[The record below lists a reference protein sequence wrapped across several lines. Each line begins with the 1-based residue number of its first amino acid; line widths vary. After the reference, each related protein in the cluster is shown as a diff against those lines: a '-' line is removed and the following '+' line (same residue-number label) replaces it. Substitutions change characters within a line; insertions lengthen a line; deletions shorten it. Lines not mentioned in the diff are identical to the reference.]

1 MPHIQQLSSHVADL
15 IAAGEVVERPASV
28 VKELVENAIDAGA
41 SAIVVEIQRGGMGL
55 IRVTDNGCGIAPEE
69 LPTAFLRHATSKLRT
84 AEDLAKIGTL
94 GFRGEALAAISAVS
108 RVDVLTRRPGDT
120 TGSAIH
126 GEGGH
131 MEPVREEGA
140 PEGTTIRVADLFY
153 NTPAR
158 LKFMKKDSAE
168 TAAVAGLMQHLAL
181 SHPDVSFKFIK
192 DGQESLHTP
201 GDGKLESAVYAA
213 LGREFAKTLVPVQG
227 RGGDIEVRGFV
238 TAPVNGRGS
247 RSMQVFFVNGRFIKS
262 QLLTTALEEG
272 YRNQL
277 LKGRFP
283 GCVLEVLLPVTAV
296 DVNVHPAK
304 TQVKFAKEH
313 DVFDAVFH
321 TVMDALDARGG
332 AVTKPAPPP
341 VREAQNPRQD
351 FFQSMDAKAYRE
363 QGTKPAAAPT
373 IVKSPAP
380 AQPPKAAQP
389 AFRPQ
394 PVTPAAPVKP
404 SWNTE
409 WGSTAKVAD
418 SVPPIWPPRGAVK
431 AAPASALGKAPASVT
446 AKPVVP
452 VPEKTVEPA
461 PAPKPF
467 VPAIPAVPSQQT
479 AMELPGQE
487 TVLPEAA
494 PWRIAGEVLNTYI
507 ICEDDA
513 ETLWLIDKHAA
524 HERMNFDRL
533 MTSKEPPMRQT
544 LLQPIAVEPGK
555 EDAAL
560 LLDNLE
566 LLEQFGFGCEDFG
579 DGAILVREVP
589 ADLDA
594 ADTAA
599 TLEELAQKLR
609 SGQSPDEKREA
620 LLHTMACKAAIKG
633 GWTSDPAELKI
644 LVEKVQSGEVR
655 YCPHGRPVVVK
666 VTKYELISFEENSDG
681 THSFTVPV
689 ETLNEVLPCTAFSKK
704 KEKWYDRELVFEA
717 SGIPADAFLNTSLKT
732 VEDLGLADGT
742 YTVEAALTGGS
753 GRASVESPAVV
764 EVKDGKAEATIIW
777 SSSNY
782 DYMRVDEEKFLPVNT
797 EGNSTF
803 VITVTGFDSPLTVYA
818 DTTAM
823 STPHEIEYTLTFDS
837 STLEEQKQ

>member
-28 VKELVENAIDAGA
+28 VKELVENAIDAGS
-41 SAIVVEIQRGGMGL
+41 SAIVVEIQRGGMSL

-84 AEDLAKIGTL
+84 AEDLARIGTL

-108 RVDVLTRRPGDT
+108 RVDVLTRRPEDAVG
-120 TGSAIH
+120 AALH

-192 DGQESLHTP
+192 DGQEALHTP

-213 LGREFAKTLVPVQG
+213 LGREFARTLVPVDG
-227 RGGDIEVRGFV
+227 RGGDITVRGFV

-262 QLLTTALEEG
+262 QVLTAALEEG

-283 GCVLEVLLPVTAV
+283 GCVLEVTLPVTAV

-304 TQVKFAKEH
+304 TQVKFAREH
-313 DVFDAVFH
+313 DVFEAVFH

-332 AVTKPAPPP
+332 AVSPVKPANQP
-341 VREAQNPRQD
+341 VQNPRQD
-351 FFQSMDAKAYRE
+351 FFQSMDAKSYRE
-363 QGTKPAAAPT
+363 QGAKPAAAP
-373 IVKSPAP
+373 SAP
-380 AQPPKAAQP
+380 VRPVLTPQPPKADI
-389 AFRPQ
+389 Q
-394 PVTPAAPVKP
+394 PVFNPPPVKP
-404 SWNTE
+404 AEPARPVWNTE
-409 WGSTAKVAD
+409 WRSTAKVAD
-418 SVPPIWPPRGAVK
+418 SVQPIWPPRGAVK
-431 AAPASALGKAPASVT
+431 AAQPSALGKAPASVT
-446 AKPVVP
+446 AR
-452 VPEKTVEPA
+452 PETATATA

-467 VPAIPAVPSQQT
+467 VPAIPAQQT

-487 TVLPEAA
+487 TVMPAEA
-494 PWRIAGEVLNTYI
+494 PWRIAGEVFHTYI
-507 ICEDDA
+507 ICEDGS
-513 ETLWLIDKHAA
+513 ENLWLIDKHAA
-524 HERMNFDRL
+524 HERINFDRL
-533 MTSKEPPMRQT
+533 MAAKEPPMRQT
-544 LLQPIAVEPGK
+544 LMQPVAVEPGK

-560 LLDNLE
+560 LLENLE

-579 DGAILVREVP
+579 DGAVLVREVP

-599 TLEELAQKLR
+599 TLEEFAQKLR
-609 SGQSPDEKREA
+609 TGRSLDEKREA
-620 LLHTMACKAAIKG
+620 LLHTMACKASIKG
-633 GWTSDPAELKI
+633 GWTSDPAELKV

-666 VTKYELISFEENSDG
+666 IRKYEL
-681 THSFTVPV
+681 
-689 ETLNEVLPCTAFSKK
+689 
-704 KEKWYDRELVFEA
+704 EKLF
-717 SGIPADAFLNTSLKT
+717 K
-732 VEDLGLADGT
+732 
-742 YTVEAALTGGS
+742 
-753 GRASVESPAVV
+753 RA
-764 EVKDGKAEATIIW
+764 
-777 SSSNY
+777 
-782 DYMRVDEEKFLPVNT
+782 
-797 EGNSTF
+797 
-803 VITVTGFDSPLTVYA
+803 
-818 DTTAM
+818 
-823 STPHEIEYTLTFDS
+823 
-837 STLEEQKQ
+837 

>member
-55 IRVTDNGCGIAPEE
+55 IRVTDNGCGIAPGE
-69 LPTAFLRHATSKLRT
+69 LPTAFLRHATSKLRS
-84 AEDLAKIGTL
+84 AEDLARIGTL

-108 RVDVLTRRPGDT
+108 RVDVLTRRPEDT
-120 TGSAIH
+120 VGAAIH

-131 MEPVREEGA
+131 MGPVREEGA

-181 SHPDVSFKFIK
+181 SHPDISFKFIK
-192 DGQESLHTP
+192 DGQEALHTP

-213 LGREFAKTLVPVQG
+213 LGREFAKTLVPVDG
-227 RGGDIEVRGFV
+227 RGGDIGVRGFV

-262 QLLTTALEEG
+262 QLLTAALEEG

-277 LKGRFP
+277 MKGRFP
-283 GCVLEVLLPVTAV
+283 GCVLEVTLPVTAV

-304 TQVKFAKEH
+304 TQVKFAREH

-332 AVTKPAPPP
+332 AVTKPVSQPQQ
-341 VREAQNPRQD
+341 AQNPRQD
-351 FFQSMDAKAYRE
+351 FFQSMDAKTYRE
-363 QGTKPAAAPT
+363 QGNKPAA
-373 IVKSPAP
+373 PAP
-380 AQPPKAAQP
+380 KPAFAPQPAREEVRPAFSAQPVKQAEP
-389 AFRPQ
+389 A
-394 PVTPAAPVKP
+394 KP
-404 SWNTE
+404 GWNTE
-409 WGSTAKVAD
+409 WRSTAKVAD
-418 SVPPIWPPRGAVK
+418 SVQPIWPPRDTVK
-431 AAPASALGKAPASVT
+431 RTPTSALGQAPASVT
-446 AKPVVP
+446 AKPAEPVVP
-452 VPEKTVEPA
+452 VPEKTAEPA

-467 VPAIPAVPSQQT
+467 VPAIPAAPAQQT

-544 LLQPIAVEPGK
+544 LLQPIAVEPVK

-599 TLEELAQKLR
+599 TLEEFAQNLR
-609 SGQSPDEKREA
+609 TGRNLDEKREA

-633 GWTSDPAELKI
+633 GWTSDPAELKV

-666 VTKYELISFEENSDG
+666 VTKYEL
-681 THSFTVPV
+681 
-689 ETLNEVLPCTAFSKK
+689 
-704 KEKWYDRELVFEA
+704 EKLF
-717 SGIPADAFLNTSLKT
+717 K
-732 VEDLGLADGT
+732 
-742 YTVEAALTGGS
+742 
-753 GRASVESPAVV
+753 RA
-764 EVKDGKAEATIIW
+764 
-777 SSSNY
+777 
-782 DYMRVDEEKFLPVNT
+782 
-797 EGNSTF
+797 
-803 VITVTGFDSPLTVYA
+803 
-818 DTTAM
+818 
-823 STPHEIEYTLTFDS
+823 
-837 STLEEQKQ
+837 

>member
-28 VKELVENAIDAGA
+28 VKELVENAIDAGS
-41 SAIVVEIQRGGMGL
+41 SAIVVEIQRGGMSL

-84 AEDLAKIGTL
+84 AEDLARIGTL

-108 RVDVLTRRPGDT
+108 RVDVLTRRPEDAVG
-120 TGSAIH
+120 AALH

-181 SHPDVSFKFIK
+181 SHPDVSVKFIK
-192 DGQESLHTP
+192 DGQEALHTP

-213 LGREFAKTLVPVQG
+213 LGREFARTLVPVDG
-227 RGGDIEVRGFV
+227 RGGDITVRGFV

-262 QLLTTALEEG
+262 QVLTAALEEG

-283 GCVLEVLLPVTAV
+283 GCVLEVTLPVTAV

-304 TQVKFAKEH
+304 TQVKFAREH
-313 DVFDAVFH
+313 DVFEAVFH

-332 AVTKPAPPP
+332 AVSPVKPANQP
-341 VREAQNPRQD
+341 VQNPRQD
-351 FFQSMDAKAYRE
+351 FFQSMDAKSYRE
-363 QGTKPAAAPT
+363 QGAKPAAAP
-373 IVKSPAP
+373 SAP
-380 AQPPKAAQP
+380 VRPVFTPQPPKADV
-389 AFRPQ
+389 Q
-394 PVTPAAPVKP
+394 PVFNPPPVKP
-404 SWNTE
+404 AEPARPVWNTE
-409 WGSTAKVAD
+409 WRSTAKVAD
-418 SVPPIWPPRGAVK
+418 SVQPIWPPRGAVK
-431 AAPASALGKAPASVT
+431 AAQPSALGKAPASVT
-446 AKPVVP
+446 AR
-452 VPEKTVEPA
+452 PETATATA

-467 VPAIPAVPSQQT
+467 VPAIPAQQT

-487 TVLPEAA
+487 TVMPAEA
-494 PWRIAGEVLNTYI
+494 PWRIAGEVFHTYI
-507 ICEDDA
+507 ICEDGS
-513 ETLWLIDKHAA
+513 ENLWLIDKHAA
-524 HERMNFDRL
+524 HERINFDRL
-533 MTSKEPPMRQT
+533 MAAKEPPMRQT
-544 LLQPIAVEPGK
+544 LMQPVAVEPGK

-560 LLDNLE
+560 LLENLE

-579 DGAILVREVP
+579 DGAVLVREVP

-599 TLEELAQKLR
+599 TLEEFAQKLR
-609 SGQSPDEKREA
+609 TGRSLDEKREA
-620 LLHTMACKAAIKG
+620 LLHTMACKASIKG
-633 GWTSDPAELKI
+633 GWTSDPAELKV

-666 VTKYELISFEENSDG
+666 IRKYEL
-681 THSFTVPV
+681 
-689 ETLNEVLPCTAFSKK
+689 
-704 KEKWYDRELVFEA
+704 EKLF
-717 SGIPADAFLNTSLKT
+717 K
-732 VEDLGLADGT
+732 
-742 YTVEAALTGGS
+742 
-753 GRASVESPAVV
+753 RA
-764 EVKDGKAEATIIW
+764 
-777 SSSNY
+777 
-782 DYMRVDEEKFLPVNT
+782 
-797 EGNSTF
+797 
-803 VITVTGFDSPLTVYA
+803 
-818 DTTAM
+818 
-823 STPHEIEYTLTFDS
+823 
-837 STLEEQKQ
+837 

>member
-28 VKELVENAIDAGA
+28 VKELVENAIDAGS
-41 SAIVVEIQRGGMGL
+41 SAIVVEIQRGGMSL

-84 AEDLAKIGTL
+84 AEDLARIGTL

-108 RVDVLTRRPGDT
+108 RVDVLTRRPEDT
-120 TGSAIH
+120 VGAALH

-131 MEPVREEGA
+131 MESVREEGA

-192 DGQESLHTP
+192 DGQEALHTP

-213 LGREFAKTLVPVQG
+213 LGREFARTLVPVDG
-227 RGGDIEVRGFV
+227 RGGDITVRGFV

-262 QLLTTALEEG
+262 QVLTAALEEG

-283 GCVLEVLLPVTAV
+283 GCVLEVTLPVTAV

-304 TQVKFAKEH
+304 TQVKFAREH
-313 DVFDAVFH
+313 DVFEAVFH

-332 AVTKPAPPP
+332 AVSPVKPANQP
-341 VREAQNPRQD
+341 VQNPRQD
-351 FFQSMDAKAYRE
+351 FFQSMDAKSYRE
-363 QGTKPAAAPT
+363 QGAKPAAAP
-373 IVKSPAP
+373 SAP
-380 AQPPKAAQP
+380 VRPVFTPQPPKADV
-389 AFRPQ
+389 Q
-394 PVTPAAPVKP
+394 PVFNPPPVKP
-404 SWNTE
+404 AEPARPVWNTE
-409 WGSTAKVAD
+409 WRSTAKVAD
-418 SVPPIWPPRGAVK
+418 SVQPIWPPRGAVK
-431 AAPASALGKAPASVT
+431 AAQPSALGRTPASVT
-446 AKPVVP
+446 AR
-452 VPEKTVEPA
+452 PETATATA

-467 VPAIPAVPSQQT
+467 VPAIPAQQT

-487 TVLPEAA
+487 TVMPAEA
-494 PWRIAGEVLNTYI
+494 PWRIAGEVFHTYI
-507 ICEDDA
+507 ICEDGS
-513 ETLWLIDKHAA
+513 ENLWLIDKHAA
-524 HERMNFDRL
+524 HERINFDRL
-533 MTSKEPPMRQT
+533 MAAKEPPMRQT
-544 LLQPIAVEPGK
+544 LMQPVAVEPGK

-560 LLDNLE
+560 LLENLE

-579 DGAILVREVP
+579 DGAVLVREVP

-599 TLEELAQKLR
+599 TLEEFAQKLR
-609 SGQSPDEKREA
+609 TGRSLDEKREA
-620 LLHTMACKAAIKG
+620 LLHTMACKASIKG
-633 GWTSDPAELKI
+633 GWTSDPAELKV

-666 VTKYELISFEENSDG
+666 IRKYEL
-681 THSFTVPV
+681 
-689 ETLNEVLPCTAFSKK
+689 
-704 KEKWYDRELVFEA
+704 EKLF
-717 SGIPADAFLNTSLKT
+717 K
-732 VEDLGLADGT
+732 
-742 YTVEAALTGGS
+742 
-753 GRASVESPAVV
+753 RA
-764 EVKDGKAEATIIW
+764 
-777 SSSNY
+777 
-782 DYMRVDEEKFLPVNT
+782 
-797 EGNSTF
+797 
-803 VITVTGFDSPLTVYA
+803 
-818 DTTAM
+818 
-823 STPHEIEYTLTFDS
+823 
-837 STLEEQKQ
+837 

>member
-28 VKELVENAIDAGA
+28 VKELVENAIDAGS
-41 SAIVVEIQRGGMGL
+41 SAIVVEIQRGGMSL

-84 AEDLAKIGTL
+84 AEDLARIGTL

-108 RVDVLTRRPGDT
+108 RVDVLTRRPEDAVGA
-120 TGSAIH
+120 AIH

-192 DGQESLHTP
+192 DGQEALHTP

-213 LGREFAKTLVPVQG
+213 LGREFARTLVPVDG
-227 RGGDIEVRGFV
+227 RGGDITVRGFV

-262 QLLTTALEEG
+262 QVLTAALEEG

-283 GCVLEVLLPVTAV
+283 GCVLEVTLPVTAV

-304 TQVKFAKEH
+304 TQVKFAREH
-313 DVFDAVFH
+313 DVFEAVFH
-321 TVMDALDARGG
+321 TVMDALDGRGG
-332 AVTKPAPPP
+332 AVSPVKPANQP
-341 VREAQNPRQD
+341 VQNPRQD
-351 FFQSMDAKAYRE
+351 FFRSMDAKSYRE
-363 QGTKPAAAPT
+363 QGAKPAAAP
-373 IVKSPAP
+373 SAP
-380 AQPPKAAQP
+380 VRPVFTPQPPKADVQP
-389 AFRPQ
+389 VFNPQ
-394 PVTPAAPVKP
+394 PVKPAEPARPV
-404 SWNTE
+404 WNTE
-409 WGSTAKVAD
+409 WRSAAKVAD
-418 SVPPIWPPRGAVK
+418 SVQPIWPPRDAVK
-431 AAPASALGKAPASVT
+431 APQPSALGKAPASVT
-446 AKPVVP
+446 AR
-452 VPEKTVEPA
+452 PETSPAPESA
-461 PAPKPF
+461 PAPRPF
-467 VPAIPAVPSQQT
+467 VPAIPVQQT

-487 TVLPEAA
+487 TVMPAEA
-494 PWRIAGEVLNTYI
+494 PWRIAGEVFHTYI
-507 ICEDDA
+507 VCEDGS
-513 ETLWLIDKHAA
+513 ENLWLIDKHAA
-524 HERMNFDRL
+524 HERINFDRL
-533 MTSKEPPMRQT
+533 MAAKEPPMRQT
-544 LLQPIAVEPGK
+544 LMQPVAVEPGK

-560 LLDNLE
+560 LLENLE

-599 TLEELAQKLR
+599 TLEEFAQKLR
-609 SGQSPDEKREA
+609 TGRSLDEKREA
-620 LLHTMACKAAIKG
+620 LLHTMACKASIKG
-633 GWTSDPAELKI
+633 GWTSDPAELKV

-666 VTKYELISFEENSDG
+666 IRKYEL
-681 THSFTVPV
+681 
-689 ETLNEVLPCTAFSKK
+689 
-704 KEKWYDRELVFEA
+704 EKLF
-717 SGIPADAFLNTSLKT
+717 K
-732 VEDLGLADGT
+732 
-742 YTVEAALTGGS
+742 
-753 GRASVESPAVV
+753 RA
-764 EVKDGKAEATIIW
+764 
-777 SSSNY
+777 
-782 DYMRVDEEKFLPVNT
+782 
-797 EGNSTF
+797 
-803 VITVTGFDSPLTVYA
+803 
-818 DTTAM
+818 
-823 STPHEIEYTLTFDS
+823 
-837 STLEEQKQ
+837 

>member
-28 VKELVENAIDAGA
+28 VKELVENAIDAGS
-41 SAIVVEIQRGGMGL
+41 SAIVVEIQRGGMSL

-84 AEDLAKIGTL
+84 AEDLARIGTL

-108 RVDVLTRRPGDT
+108 RVDVLTRRPEDAVG
-120 TGSAIH
+120 AALH

-192 DGQESLHTP
+192 DGQEALHTP
-201 GDGKLESAVYAA
+201 GEGKLESAVYAA
-213 LGREFAKTLVPVQG
+213 LGREFARTLVPVDG
-227 RGGDIEVRGFV
+227 RGGDITVRGFV

-262 QLLTTALEEG
+262 QVLTAALEEG

-283 GCVLEVLLPVTAV
+283 GCVLEVTLPVTAV

-304 TQVKFAKEH
+304 TQVKFAREH
-313 DVFDAVFH
+313 DVFEAVFH

-332 AVTKPAPPP
+332 AVSPVKPANQP
-341 VREAQNPRQD
+341 VQNPRQD
-351 FFQSMDAKAYRE
+351 FFQSMDAKSYRE
-363 QGTKPAAAPT
+363 QGAKPAAAP
-373 IVKSPAP
+373 SAP
-380 AQPPKAAQP
+380 VRPVFTPQPPKADV
-389 AFRPQ
+389 Q
-394 PVTPAAPVKP
+394 PVFNPPPVKP
-404 SWNTE
+404 AEPARPVWNTE
-409 WGSTAKVAD
+409 WRSTAKVAD
-418 SVPPIWPPRGAVK
+418 SVQPIWPPRGAVK
-431 AAPASALGKAPASVT
+431 AAQPSALGKAPASVT
-446 AKPVVP
+446 AR
-452 VPEKTVEPA
+452 PETATATV

-467 VPAIPAVPSQQT
+467 VPAIPAQQT

-487 TVLPEAA
+487 TVMPAEA
-494 PWRIAGEVLNTYI
+494 PWRIAGEVFHTYI
-507 ICEDDA
+507 ICEDGS
-513 ETLWLIDKHAA
+513 ENLWLIDKHAA
-524 HERMNFDRL
+524 HERINFDRL
-533 MTSKEPPMRQT
+533 LAAKEPPMRQT
-544 LLQPIAVEPGK
+544 LLQPIAVEPGR

-560 LLDNLE
+560 LLENLE

-579 DGAILVREVP
+579 DGAVLVREVP

-599 TLEELAQKLR
+599 TLEEFAQKLR
-609 SGQSPDEKREA
+609 TGRSLDEKREA
-620 LLHTMACKAAIKG
+620 LLHTMACKASIKG
-633 GWTSDPAELKI
+633 GWTSDPAELKV

-666 VTKYELISFEENSDG
+666 IRKYEL
-681 THSFTVPV
+681 
-689 ETLNEVLPCTAFSKK
+689 
-704 KEKWYDRELVFEA
+704 EKLF
-717 SGIPADAFLNTSLKT
+717 K
-732 VEDLGLADGT
+732 
-742 YTVEAALTGGS
+742 
-753 GRASVESPAVV
+753 RA
-764 EVKDGKAEATIIW
+764 
-777 SSSNY
+777 
-782 DYMRVDEEKFLPVNT
+782 
-797 EGNSTF
+797 
-803 VITVTGFDSPLTVYA
+803 
-818 DTTAM
+818 
-823 STPHEIEYTLTFDS
+823 
-837 STLEEQKQ
+837 

>member
-55 IRVTDNGCGIAPEE
+55 IRITDNGCGIAPGE
-69 LPTAFLRHATSKLRT
+69 LPTAFLRHATSKLRS
-84 AEDLAKIGTL
+84 AEDLARIGTL

-108 RVDVLTRRPGDT
+108 RVDVLTRRPEDT
-120 TGSAIH
+120 VGAAIH

-131 MEPVREEGA
+131 MGPVREEGA

-181 SHPDVSFKFIK
+181 SHPDISFKFIK
-192 DGQESLHTP
+192 DGQEALHTP

-213 LGREFAKTLVPVQG
+213 LGREFAKTLVPVDG
-227 RGGDIEVRGFV
+227 RGGDIGVRGFV

-262 QLLTTALEEG
+262 QLLTAALEEG

-277 LKGRFP
+277 MKGRFP
-283 GCVLEVLLPVTAV
+283 GCVLEVTLPVTAV

-304 TQVKFAKEH
+304 TQVKFAREH

-332 AVTKPAPPP
+332 AVTKPVSQPQQ
-341 VREAQNPRQD
+341 AQNPRQD
-351 FFQSMDAKAYRE
+351 FFQSMDAKTYRE
-363 QGTKPAAAPT
+363 QGNKPAA
-373 IVKSPAP
+373 PAP
-380 AQPPKAAQP
+380 KPAFAPQPAREEVRPAFSAQPVKQAEP
-389 AFRPQ
+389 A
-394 PVTPAAPVKP
+394 KP
-404 SWNTE
+404 GWNTE
-409 WGSTAKVAD
+409 WRSTAKVAD
-418 SVPPIWPPRGAVK
+418 SVQPIWPPRDTVK
-431 AAPASALGKAPASVT
+431 RTPTSALGQAPASVT
-446 AKPVVP
+446 AKPEP
-452 VPEKTVEPA
+452 APQAEKAAEPA

-467 VPAIPAVPSQQT
+467 VPAIPAVPAQQT

-487 TVLPEAA
+487 TVLPREA
-494 PWRIAGEVLNTYI
+494 PWRIAGEVLHTYI
-507 ICEDDA
+507 ICEDDVN
-513 ETLWLIDKHAA
+513 TLWLIDKHAA
-524 HERMNFDRL
+524 HERINFDRL
-533 MTSKEPPMRQT
+533 LAAKEPPMRQT
-544 LLQPIAVEPGK
+544 LLQPIAVEPGR

-560 LLDNLE
+560 LLENLE

-594 ADTAA
+594 ADTAT
-599 TLEELAQKLR
+599 TLEEFAQNLR
-609 SGQSPDEKREA
+609 SGRSLDEKREA

-633 GWTSDPAELKI
+633 GWPSDPAELKV

-666 VTKYELISFEENSDG
+666 VTKYEL
-681 THSFTVPV
+681 
-689 ETLNEVLPCTAFSKK
+689 
-704 KEKWYDRELVFEA
+704 EKLF
-717 SGIPADAFLNTSLKT
+717 K
-732 VEDLGLADGT
+732 
-742 YTVEAALTGGS
+742 
-753 GRASVESPAVV
+753 RA
-764 EVKDGKAEATIIW
+764 
-777 SSSNY
+777 
-782 DYMRVDEEKFLPVNT
+782 
-797 EGNSTF
+797 
-803 VITVTGFDSPLTVYA
+803 
-818 DTTAM
+818 
-823 STPHEIEYTLTFDS
+823 
-837 STLEEQKQ
+837 

>member
-55 IRVTDNGCGIAPEE
+55 IRVTDNGCGIAPGE
-69 LPTAFLRHATSKLRT
+69 LPTAFLRHATSKLRS
-84 AEDLAKIGTL
+84 AEDLARIGTL

-108 RVDVLTRRPGDT
+108 RVDVLTRRPEDT
-120 TGSAIH
+120 VGAAIH

-131 MEPVREEGA
+131 MGPVREEGA

-181 SHPDVSFKFIK
+181 SHPDISFKFIK
-192 DGQESLHTP
+192 DGQEALHTP

-213 LGREFAKTLVPVQG
+213 LGREFAKTLVPVDG
-227 RGGDIEVRGFV
+227 RGGDIGVRGFV

-262 QLLTTALEEG
+262 QLLTAALEEG

-277 LKGRFP
+277 MKGRFP
-283 GCVLEVLLPVTAV
+283 GCVLEVTLPVTAV

-304 TQVKFAKEH
+304 TQVKFAREH

-332 AVTKPAPPP
+332 AVTKPVSQPQQ
-341 VREAQNPRQD
+341 AQNPRQD
-351 FFQSMDAKAYRE
+351 FFQSMDAKTYRE
-363 QGTKPAAAPT
+363 QGNKPAA
-373 IVKSPAP
+373 PAP
-380 AQPPKAAQP
+380 KPAFAPQPAREEVRPAFSAQPVKQAEP
-389 AFRPQ
+389 A
-394 PVTPAAPVKP
+394 KP
-404 SWNTE
+404 GWNTE
-409 WGSTAKVAD
+409 WRSTAKVAD
-418 SVPPIWPPRGAVK
+418 SVQPIWPPRDTVK
-431 AAPASALGKAPASVT
+431 HTPTSALGQAPASVT
-446 AKPVVP
+446 AKPEP
-452 VPEKTVEPA
+452 APQAEKAAEPA

-467 VPAIPAVPSQQT
+467 VPAIPAVPAQQT

-487 TVLPEAA
+487 TVMPQEA
-494 PWRIAGEVLNTYI
+494 PWRIAGEVLHTYI

-513 ETLWLIDKHAA
+513 DTLWLIDKHAA
-524 HERMNFDRL
+524 HERINFDRL
-533 MTSKEPPMRQT
+533 LAAKEPPMRQA
-544 LLQPIAVEPGK
+544 LLQPIAVEPGR

-560 LLDNLE
+560 LLENLE

-599 TLEELAQKLR
+599 TLEEFAQNLR
-609 SGQSPDEKREA
+609 SGRSLDEKREA

-633 GWTSDPAELKI
+633 GWTSDPAELKV

-666 VTKYELISFEENSDG
+666 VTKYEL
-681 THSFTVPV
+681 
-689 ETLNEVLPCTAFSKK
+689 
-704 KEKWYDRELVFEA
+704 EKLF
-717 SGIPADAFLNTSLKT
+717 K
-732 VEDLGLADGT
+732 
-742 YTVEAALTGGS
+742 
-753 GRASVESPAVV
+753 RA
-764 EVKDGKAEATIIW
+764 
-777 SSSNY
+777 
-782 DYMRVDEEKFLPVNT
+782 
-797 EGNSTF
+797 
-803 VITVTGFDSPLTVYA
+803 
-818 DTTAM
+818 
-823 STPHEIEYTLTFDS
+823 
-837 STLEEQKQ
+837 